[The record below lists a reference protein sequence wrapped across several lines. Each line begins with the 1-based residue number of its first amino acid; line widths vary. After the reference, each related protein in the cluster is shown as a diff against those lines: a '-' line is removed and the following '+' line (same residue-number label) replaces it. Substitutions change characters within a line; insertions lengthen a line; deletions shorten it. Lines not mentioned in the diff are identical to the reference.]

1 MVDFSGFSDADFNVK
16 KWINASLIHSSGGAG
31 AGVAAPAQVDANLS
45 TIMMKIQLLSQDCH
59 SVIDDLS
66 SNLLLNMPRVLHE
79 SERIASDS
87 LALRTVIRGIQSKLD
102 EIEGHSAQSVQVGL
116 RVQHGGYT
124 NILCN
129 SVVIQELDTLDQVK
143 TRMETALL
151 MLREAGRFDSR
162 LTRLQEDVE
171 AAELRPEAL
180 KGLAEKLAA
189 VQSSLRV
196 LQSLENFTV
205 KKQHVQVW
213 NWCILFSQARLL
225 CLSL

>member
-1 MVDFSGFSDADFNVK
+1 M
-16 KWINASLIHSSGGAG
+16 
-31 AGVAAPAQVDANLS
+31 
-45 TIMMKIQLLSQDCH
+45 
-59 SVIDDLS
+59 
-66 SNLLLNMPRVLHE
+66 
-79 SERIASDS
+79 
-87 LALRTVIRGIQSKLD
+87 
-102 EIEGHSAQSVQVGL
+102 
-116 RVQHGGYT
+116 QHGGYT

-213 NWCILFSQARLL
+213 KWCILFSQARLL
-225 CLSL
+225 CRSV